1 MVTRMRMDILFDREI
16 EREKHYI
23 SPGGYEIANI
33 NGDVLQFDFEDFV
46 GNIDRGN
53 KKVLHVEQRNL
64 DLAAFP
70 EAMRLEQFLCNFGY
84 LSDLYVY
91 TGEHDEP
98 EINPVKAY
106 NIVFS
111 ENHGDEWI
119 ISGEYVFTEK

>member
-1 MVTRMRMDILFDREI
+1 MITRMRMDILFDREI
-16 EREKHYI
+16 EKERHYI

-33 NGDVLQFDFEDFV
+33 NGDILQFDFEDFV
-46 GNIDRGN
+46 GNIDRSN

-64 DLAAFP
+64 DFTAFP
-70 EAMRLEQFLCNFGY
+70 EAMKLEQFLCDFGY
-84 LSDLYVY
+84 FNDLYVY

-111 ENHGDEWI
+111 DNYGDEWI